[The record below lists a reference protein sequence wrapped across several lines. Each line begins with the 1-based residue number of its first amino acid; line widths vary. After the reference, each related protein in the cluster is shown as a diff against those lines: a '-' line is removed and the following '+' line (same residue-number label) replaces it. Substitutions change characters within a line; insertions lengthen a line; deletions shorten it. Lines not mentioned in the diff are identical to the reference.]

1 MIDLPPREYDKHAQ
15 RKAERESMQKP
26 MRILRDIEAKKERI
40 ALAKEWGVS
49 IAEAEAMLRGQG

>member
-1 MIDLPPREYDKHAQ
+1 MIDLPPREYDKQAQ

-40 ALAKEWGVS
+40 ALAKELGVS